1 MARQRGGR
9 VGGMSG
15 GGAMPQAV
23 RSSSAPIGP
32 TEPYGRRSAPSLPGF
47 SAAGMA
53 IYFRTSQTV
62 W

>member
-1 MARQRGGR
+1 
-9 VGGMSG
+9 MSG

-32 TEPYGRRSAPSLPGF
+32 TDPYGRRSAPSLPGF